1 MNWKVWKI
9 WLGIIFIIAMIIAI
23 PLSERLT
30 YKEIKIKIQEKE
42 RVVEKSGKSIESRY
56 IVFCEDE
63 VFQNTDSF
71 WMFKFNSSDI
81 QRDLKIGGTY
91 LVGVNMWRIR
101 LFSRYRNIIKIIKV
115 IENN

>member
-1 MNWKVWKI
+1 M
-9 WLGIIFIIAMIIAI
+9 
-23 PLSERLT
+23 
-30 YKEIKIKIQEKE
+30 KIK
-42 RVVEKSGKSIESRY
+42 VGY
-56 IVFCEDE
+56 L
-63 VFQNTDSF
+63 
-71 WMFKFNSSDI
+71 FNSSDI